1 MLPPGGINWQLICL
15 FYYYKNATFTIMTV
29 YAECRVFNV
38 MKGAIVLNAVIIL
51 SVVAP
56 LKTQLDDFN
65 IFRQKLA
72 AILPY
77 SLYF

>member
-1 MLPPGGINWQLICL
+1 
-15 FYYYKNATFTIMTV
+15 MTV
-29 YAECRVFNV
+29 PFLNV
-38 MKGAIVLNAVIIL
+38 MKGAIVPNAVIIL

-77 SLYF
+77 SFYF